1 MAVVQ
6 ISKIQIRRGQK
17 NVSGLPQLASGEL
30 AWAIDTQEL
39 FIGNGAVSEGAPA
52 VGNTKVLTELDNILD
67 LASFYTY
74 EEDDPRIQ
82 TGPTVSDPINR
93 SLRNKLD
100 DIVNAKDFGVTAD
113 GVTDDADALQRAII
127 QLYVNESTKGRPDF
141 RRIIQL
147 PAGEIRLTKKIFI
160 PPFTALVG
168 NGYQHTII
176 KFETNSVGFEFVN
189 ETITAD
195 GYDVYDTEL
204 RPSTS
209 YLNQCRNILFKDFS
223 ISTQSTIRPTL
234 RLYEVRDSV
243 FENIQILG
251 SGTLN
256 YSVSPPTDTFGTSS
270 DFCALDLHASVSS
283 QLDEDWITTSN
294 VQFKNCSISGFH
306 TAVRARYDVVGITFD
321 LCEFSNCRQGIMLGL
336 GSNGTDEGQQVGPSQ
351 CQIRGSRFSNIVR
364 TAVDITRG
372 SGNVISSNRF
382 YRCGD
387 QGSNSGAARYNVINV
402 TDGNNT
408 VKENWF
414 ERTRNLMPTQGEYTS
429 TAYVP
434 EIGGHYTHTNMVQQ
448 VFAIGE
454 QTTATNIFKLPLPAS
469 GTTQVNYLYVSTAS
483 PTSDTRQGKLTLTY
497 NSLRNQLLISDEY
510 DFVGDSA
517 RELNLEFFATIS
529 SGTPFGAGSPINY
542 ITISYTNS
550 TTLDVGQL
558 YVTYTSQF

>member
-113 GVTDDADALQRAII
+113 GVTDDADALQRAID
-127 QLYVNESTKGRPDF
+127 QLYINESTKGRPDF

-168 NGYQHTII
+168 NGYQHTVLKSQAGGIAFEFI
-176 KFETNSVGFEFVN
+176 NETNTPGSYN
-189 ETITAD
+189 NLETGTNR
-195 GYDVYDTEL
+195 L
-204 RPSTS
+204 STTF
-209 YLNQCRNILFKDFS
+209 LNQCRNVMFKDLS
-223 ISTQSTIRPTL
+223 ITATSTSSSVL

-243 FENIQILG
+243 FENVEIIG
-251 SGTLN
+251 PGWT
-256 YSVSPPTDTFGTSS
+256 TSLADS
-270 DFCALDLHASVSS
+270 SAFSALDFRAVSS
-283 QLDEDWITTSN
+283 LITCSN
-294 VQFKNCSISGFH
+294 IKFTNCKFSGFH
-306 TAVRARYDVVGITFD
+306 TAVRARYDIIDVIFD
-321 LCEFSNCRQGIMLGL
+321 NCDIENCRQGVLF
-336 GSNGTDEGQQVGPSQ
+336 GTGATGIDEGEEYGPRQ
-351 CQIRGSRFSNIVR
+351 CQIRGSKFNEILRS
-364 TAVDITRG
+364 AVQISRG
-372 SGNVISSNRF
+372 SGNVVTSNRF
-382 YRCGD
+382 YRCGND
-387 QGSNSGAARYNVINV
+387 GSSSTAARFDVIRV
-402 TDGNNT
+402 DDGNNT

-414 ERTRNLMPTQGEYTS
+414 ERTKDLSPTDGTFS
-429 TAYVP
+429 TVPYVT

-510 DFVGDSA
+510 DFVGDST